1 MISIIPVPNI
11 PILNDEGTFWEI
23 IISSLKDL
31 IEDKDVLV
39 FAHTPYSRVFGP
51 KYTINNII
59 PSEKAKEIAESLEK
73 DPRKIEIVL
82 RSSNQVIKTG
92 RNVIIAENKAGIVCA
107 NAGLDESNAGLG
119 CVIAIPDD
127 PDKLA
132 REMRS
137 LIKKE
142 LNRDVII
149 IISDTVGRALRK
161 GAVNIGIGVA
171 GIPAMKSEIGKPDLF
186 GYTMKVSQIAIA
198 DELASAAELI
208 QGQTDEASPLVIIRG
223 YEVNFEGEESARVLN
238 RPEDERLF
246 K

>member
-1 MISIIPVPNI
+1 LISIIPVPKI
-11 PILNDEGTFWEI
+11 PILSDEGTFWEKI
-23 IISSLKDL
+23 ITSLKDL
-31 IEDKDVLV
+31 IEDKDILV

-51 KYTINNII
+51 KYTINEII
-59 PSEKAKEIAESLEK
+59 PSEKAKEIAESLDK

-107 NAGLDESNAGLG
+107 NAGVDESNAGIG

-132 REMRS
+132 REMKV

-142 LNRDVII
+142 LDRDVIV

-198 DELASAAELI
+198 DELASAAELV
-208 QGQTDEASPLVIIRG
+208 QGQTNEGSPMVIIRG
-223 YEVNFEGEESARVLN
+223 YEVEFEGEESAKILN

-246 K
+246 R